1 MQSLINQ
8 IDQLNIG
15 YFDTKS
21 ILQARKYVVCTA
33 DHEKYFSFN
42 KFLSVDQSINVFSTY
57 LIEFILENRTGR

>member
-42 KFLSVDQSINVFSTY
+42 KFLSVDQSINVF
-57 LIEFILENRTGR
+57 LRI